1 MEEGGRGEL
10 TTAAQ
15 VEKGEAREGREGY
28 EGVVCDGRTETEIE
42 VDELSEVT
50 KEMEATTF

>member
-1 MEEGGRGEL
+1 VEEGGRGEL